1 VDFDPVRA
9 KAEGREPEG
18 MDAATAALFPS
29 EFEESELGLIPK
41 GWRVLASG
49 ALYEVGIGKTPPRK
63 ESHWFSEDASNVP
76 WASIRDMGDPGV
88 FLASTAE
95 FLTHEAIKKFNI
107 RLVPAGTVMMSFKLT
122 VGRISIADV
131 EMATNEAI
139 AHFKA
144 KAGSPP
150 FTFLYCY
157 LKTFRMDSLGSTS
170 SIATATNSKAIRELL
185 VLHPGR
191 DLLEGFDDFVSPLIE
206 RVRMQQRQISALE
219 GLRDTLLPRLIS
231 GKIRLPEA
239 EAHTTEPVP

>member
-1 VDFDPVRA
+1 
-9 KAEGREPEG
+9 
-18 MDAATAALFPS
+18 
-29 EFEESELGLIPK
+29 
-41 GWRVLASG
+41 
-49 ALYEVGIGKTPPRK
+49 
-63 ESHWFSEDASNVP
+63 
-76 WASIRDMGDPGV
+76 
-88 FLASTAE
+88 
-95 FLTHEAIKKFNI
+95 
-107 RLVPAGTVMMSFKLT
+107 MMSFKLT